1 MVRIITDSAADF
13 EPLEIS
19 LLDIETIPLTVS
31 FGNVHYKENVNLTKR
46 IFYNLLT
53 MQDSHPKTSLPS
65 PKLIED
71 TFSKIP
77 LNDQIVGIF
86 LSSHLSGTYQS
97 VKYFSKNRKNCY
109 IIDSHSASAGERILV
124 EEAVKMRNQGK
135 CGSEI
140 FNRLENLKHKIKLY
154 ACIDNIEFLQKGGR
168 ISSSKARIGSV
179 ANIKPVITMEDGKVV
194 VAHKSIGMKRGMNYI
209 IHRLNHNKPDLKYP
223 FHIMYTHIHHQGVVM
238 KESLMEAGYN
248 INNHSLINAGAV
260 IGSHIGTNS
269 CGIAYVSK

>member
-1 MVRIITDSAADF
+1 MVRIITDSASDF

-19 LLDIETIPLTVS
+19 LLDIEAIPLTVT
-31 FGNVHYKENVNLTKR
+31 FGNVHYKENINLTKR

-53 MQDSHPKTSLPS
+53 MQDAHPKTSLPS
-65 PKLIED
+65 PQQIED
-71 TFSKIP
+71 VFKNIP
-77 LNDQIVGIF
+77 PDDQIVGVF

-97 VKYFSKNRKNCY
+97 VKYFSKSHKNCY
-109 IIDSHSASAGERILV
+109 IIDSMSASAGERILV

-135 CGSEI
+135 SALEI
-140 FNRLENLKHKIKLY
+140 YNHLEKLKHKIRLY
-154 ACIDNIEFLQKGGR
+154 ACIDNIEFLQRGGR
-168 ISSSKARIGSV
+168 ISSSKAKISSI

-194 VAHKSIGMKRGMNYI
+194 LAHKSIGMKRGMNYI
-209 IHRLNHNKPDLKYP
+209 IHRLSHNKPDYKYP
-223 FHIMYTHIHHQGVVM
+223 FHIMYTHVHHQGVIL

-248 INNHSLINAGAV
+248 INNHSLVNAGAV

>member
-19 LLDIETIPLTVS
+19 LLDIEAIPLTVS

-53 MQDSHPKTSLPS
+53 MQDAHPKTSLPS

-77 LNDQIVGIF
+77 PNDQIVGIF

-124 EEAVKMRNQGK
+124 
-135 CGSEI
+135 
-140 FNRLENLKHKIKLY
+140 
-154 ACIDNIEFLQKGGR
+154 
-168 ISSSKARIGSV
+168 
-179 ANIKPVITMEDGKVV
+179 
-194 VAHKSIGMKRGMNYI
+194 
-209 IHRLNHNKPDLKYP
+209 
-223 FHIMYTHIHHQGVVM
+223 
-238 KESLMEAGYN
+238 
-248 INNHSLINAGAV
+248 
-260 IGSHIGTNS
+260 
-269 CGIAYVSK
+269 